1 MGGDQMTASRTEN
14 AQTARC
20 DGESSEECLTGLV
33 GKFED
38 WHAIRIAYQ
47 VIIF

>member
-1 MGGDQMTASRTEN
+1 MTTSRTEN
-14 AQTARC
+14 AQFARS
-20 DGESSEECLTGLV
+20 DGDCPDECLTGLV

-47 VIIF
+47 VIIIISI